1 LGVPFLRAEVGD
13 EGEETA
19 SPVLH
24 RLFDTQRLLPKKA
37 ARMGDKAKPLAA
49 THLRWRLCC
58 LICRLMACTLKAG

>member
-1 LGVPFLRAEVGD
+1 M

-24 RLFDTQRLLPKKA
+24 RLFDTQRLPPKKA
-37 ARMGDKAKPLAA
+37 VRMGDKAKPLAA
-49 THLRWRLCC
+49 KPRWRLCC